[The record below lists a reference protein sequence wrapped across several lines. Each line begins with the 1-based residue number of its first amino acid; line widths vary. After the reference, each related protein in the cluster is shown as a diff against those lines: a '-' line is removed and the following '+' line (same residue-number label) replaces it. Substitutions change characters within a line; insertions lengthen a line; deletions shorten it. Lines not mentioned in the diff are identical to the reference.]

1 MSDYRRAVARLLDKS
16 RDESDWAASATLREE
31 AVRIADTHRDLDLA
45 YESRKLFIE
54 SCLMADRCEEML
66 AAFAWC
72 LAQMDR
78 EPDRFWWDAVL
89 WEYRWVIS
97 VLPSFPSISRLQI
110 DSMLADMTKRYRDV
124 GASMRAIHVLRR
136 VIAIDMG
143 DRKMASEA
151 ARAIR
156 RSRIDFL
163 ADSTEAEQAFNKGY
177 LVFLNRTDAIIKI
190 TRPMLRQP
198 PGDGHF
204 FGYACADILLPLL
217 KRKKVREA
225 MAAHERGYPY
235 TRRNVR
241 YLESAADHIAFLG
254 LTDNFAPATKMF
266 QRHAREAFAAP
277 NLLNRLKFL
286 IDVLPLFDR
295 MIKVGE
301 KSIKARLPEACPLS
315 AMNGKRFAT
324 SDVRNWLHTAAADLA
339 TTFDSRNGNDY
350 YSKRLSQVPRLQ
362 RFATPFPIVR
372 KSAK

>member
-1 MSDYRRAVARLLDKS
+1 MSDYRRTVARLLDKS
-16 RDESDWAASATLREE
+16 RDESNWAASASLREE

-45 YESRKLFIE
+45 YEARKLFIE
-54 SCLMADRCEEML
+54 ACLMADRCEEML

-72 LAQMDR
+72 LGQMDR
-78 EPDRFWWDAVL
+78 DPDRFWWDAVL

-97 VLPSFPSISRLQI
+97 VLPSFPTISREQI
-110 DSMLADMTKRYRDV
+110 DSMLADMTRRYRAV
-124 GASMRAIHVLRR
+124 GASMRSIHVLRR

-143 DRKMASEA
+143 DRKMAAEA
-151 ARAIR
+151 ARAMK

-190 TRPMLRQP
+190 TRPMLRLP

-254 LTDNFAPATKMF
+254 LTDNFVPATKMF
-266 QRHAREAFAAP
+266 DRHVREAFAAP

-295 MIKVGE
+295 MMKLGHKTVKV
-301 KSIKARLPEACPLS
+301 RLPTECPLS
-315 AMNGKRFAT
+315 PSSGKKIAT
-324 SDVRNWLHTAAADLA
+324 EVVRIWLHATAADLA
-339 TTFDSRNGNDY
+339 KQFDARNGNDY
-350 YSKRLSQVPRLQ
+350 YSKRLSQVSKLQ
-362 RFATPFPIVR
+362 PFATPFPTS
-372 KSAK
+372 KK